1 MTIPRFEPMLAT
13 PWRSPFTDPGWLFEV
28 KWDGVRAILTVEGG
42 SVSVRSRRG
51 NDITGGY
58 PELSGSHPSRSCVL
72 DGEIVAFDEAGRP
85 SFGALQQRMNLSG
98 GMRAI
103 EAARATPVTYVVF
116 DLLFDGE
123 DLTDRPIEARLERMA
138 AIDLPAPL
146 VRSQVTENDGEALF
160 AAVAEQGLEGIV
172 AKKRGSP
179 YRPGVRS
186 RDWRKVQN
194 QRIVRAVVG
203 GFTAG
208 EGGRAGTFGSL
219 LLGLWD
225 GPRLRWIG
233 SVGTGFD
240 DAALRAIRSGLSE
253 MTTRDSPFQ
262 PDPDLPVGA
271 IWVMPHLVARVEFK
285 EWTRAGRL
293 RAPSFKGFVADPS
306 ESITWDAEG
315 PGK

>member
-1 MTIPRFEPMLAT
+1 MTIPRFAPMLAT

-58 PELSGSHPSRSCVL
+58 PELSGFHPSRPCVL

-103 EAARATPVTYVVF
+103 EAARTTPVTYVVF

-123 DLTDRPIEARLERMA
+123 DLTDRPIETRLERMA
-138 AIDLPAPL
+138 AIDLPTPL
-146 VRSQVTENDGEALF
+146 IRSQVTENDGEALF

-172 AKKRGSP
+172 AKQRGSP

-186 RDWRKVQN
+186 RDWRKVPHL
-194 QRIVRAVVG
+194 RIVRAVVG

-208 EGGRAGTFGSL
+208 EGGRSGSFGSL

-253 MTTRDSPFQ
+253 MTTRDNPFQ
-262 PDPDLPVGA
+262 PDPDIPVGP
-271 IWVMPHLVARVEFK
+271 IWVVPHLVARVEFK

-306 ESITWDAEG
+306 EAITWDAEG
-315 PGK
+315 PGQ